1 MWLCLL
7 TSCRSTHKVTST
19 NTFATD
25 SAVQVQRHQWQTSR
39 IDSVWRHTEL
49 LFDSCIVSFGV
60 GAETPTIEAP
70 HALQGASN
78 AKAQRTSRQKPQS
91 IRIYGAHLS
100 SSRKES
106 TKTEARGER
115 QPRCDSAF
123 FLKTSSAEGVH
134 GETMDFSCQVNLD
147 LGIPCSLSCLLVVPS
162 SELRCLNFFNGL
174 NTFSCFKG
182 D

>member
-78 AKAQRTSRQKPQS
+78 AKAQKTSRKKPQS
-91 IRIYGAHLS
+91 IRIYGAHLFV
-100 SSRKES
+100 KPKGEHQD
-106 TKTEARGER
+106 RGKGGR
-115 QPRCDSAF
+115 QPRCDSAIF
-123 FLKTSSAEGVH
+123 RQHGSAEGVH

-162 SELRCLNFFNGL
+162 S
-174 NTFSCFKG
+174 
-182 D
+182 

>member
-106 TKTEARGER
+106 TKTEAREEDSLANAR
-115 QPRCDSAF
+115 Q
-123 FLKTSSAEGVH
+123 SSANKVQYQEHKV
-134 GETMDFSCQVNLD
+134 E
-147 LGIPCSLSCLLVVPS
+147 PS
-162 SELRCLNFFNGL
+162 STPIKLCLTLIFLAALAAFWWCHRR
-174 NTFSCFKG
+174 SS
-182 D
+182 DA

>member
-1 MWLCLL
+1 MKPFVFPIIMWLCLL

-25 SAVQVQRHQWQTSR
+25 SAVQVQRHQWQTSH

-70 HALQGASN
+70 HVLQGVSN
-78 AKAQRTSRQKPQS
+78 AKAQKSSHQKPQS

-106 TKTEARGER
+106 TKTEAREEDSLATTR
-115 QPRCDSAF
+115 QSSLKQVQQMESMARPWTFPVKLILTLVFLAALAAFWWCHRRDSDA
-123 FLKTSSAEGVH
+123 
-134 GETMDFSCQVNLD
+134 
-147 LGIPCSLSCLLVVPS
+147 
-162 SELRCLNFFNGL
+162 
-174 NTFSCFKG
+174 
-182 D
+182 